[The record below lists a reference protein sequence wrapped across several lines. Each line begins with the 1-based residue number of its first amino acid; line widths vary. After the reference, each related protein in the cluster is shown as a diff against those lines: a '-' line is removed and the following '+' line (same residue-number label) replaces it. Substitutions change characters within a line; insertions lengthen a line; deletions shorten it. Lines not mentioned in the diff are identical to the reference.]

1 MAPRSAKTQPANGTK
16 KGTSTA
22 MPPTSAGNNNNTNIS
37 NGSSSNSKQ
46 NFSFD
51 IVAAL
56 LLIMRERGITISRT
70 HYELM
75 SALDGNRTAD
85 AFQHQ
90 FRAVLARAKVL
101 HEQREQGVE
110 FEAVKPVSKGRSKG
124 AGSNNNNNKTNN
136 KRKRGNGD
144 GDEGDGDDGGV
155 KSSKKKSMFS

>member
-1 MAPRSAKTQPANGTK
+1 MAPRSTKAQPVNSFK
-16 KGTSTA
+16 KSTNTS
-22 MPPTSAGNNNNTNIS
+22 MPPISA
-37 NGSSSNSKQ
+37 SNSNKQ

-90 FRAVLARAKVL
+90 FRAVMARAKGL
-101 HEQREQGVE
+101 HEQRENGVA
-110 FEAVKPVSKGRSKG
+110 FEAVKPMSKSRSKG
-124 AGSNNNNNKTNN
+124 ASNNSTNN
-136 KRKRGNGD
+136 KRKKGEWHGD
-144 GDEGDGDDGGV
+144 VDGSGV
-155 KSSKKKSMFS
+155 KKTKKQSK